1 MPYLTEAQLN
11 SIVDTPVSLPITD
24 LHPQEWLVI
33 SSALIGGNQ
42 TLTLR
47 WLQGYILS
55 ADDPAAINTSD
66 GSVIVTPDSTGQCI
80 FPPQAPQLIV
90 PNLGIAFIGLYRDF
104 KPLSSPAFQSPQ
116 EQLLL
121 IGDVTSVPPV
131 SAVRTL
137 VPTSFSTPGTYSFV
151 ICNNTSNRLL
161 RVVAN
166 GALRVNLG
174 FPSS

>member
-11 SIVDTPVSLPITD
+11 AIVDLPVSLPITD

-33 SSALIGGNQ
+33 SSAVISASQ

-80 FPPQAPQLIV
+80 FPPQAPQLII
-90 PNLGIAFIGLYRDF
+90 PNLGIAFIGLYRNF
-104 KPLSSPAFQSPQ
+104 LPLTSPAFQSPQ

-121 IGDVTSVPPV
+121 IGDVNSVAPMDAIR
-131 SAVRTL
+131 SLT
-137 VPTSFSTPGTYSFV
+137 PTSFSTAGTYSFV

-161 RVVAN
+161 RVVVN
-166 GALRVNLG
+166 GAIRANLG